1 LKQSSYEQL
10 RHKLDSDM
18 LNASSLPTQAERQ
31 GFVNRTFTSLHKARQ
46 QKQVSQGDYVK
57 LINRLAAYAGGEF
70 NDYIDTLAGAA
81 QLGMLELAIQGE
93 FSQFTPEASRERR
106 DDVTRITGMQ
116 PHKPDTDQEEG
127 TN

>member
-1 LKQSSYEQL
+1 MPGKQNPYEQL

-18 LNASSLPTQAERQ
+18 LAASSLKTKPERQ

-93 FSQFTPEASRERR
+93 FSQFTPEASRQRR
-106 DDVTRITGMQ
+106 DDVTNITGMQ
-116 PHKPDTDQEEG
+116 PHKPAQEEEK
-127 TN
+127 